1 MLKFILSSSFLIL
14 LISCSPKL
22 SDDISAD
29 SQNMEK
35 QQVQSEAELVEVISE
50 HSEVAPTNH
59 QLHNGHQLTTEKIQK
74 LDAYF
79 DLLEENH
86 KMMGAFSFS
95 SHGEIIYERYLGLAD
110 VESGKA
116 INKNS
121 KFRIGSISKTF
132 TSVLIYQL
140 IEDGK
145 LHLDDK
151 LSQFFP
157 QVPEA
162 ENIIISNLLNHRSG
176 IFNFTNAPDFMAM
189 HTKPATREQMLNK
202 IISFDRA
209 FEVDS
214 KASYSNSGYLLLS
227 WIIEDLYKQSYAE
240 VLQEKIIKPLA
251 LKNTMYGGKIAIE
264 NNEVR
269 SYLKDG
275 KSWSVTDES
284 DMSIPSGAGAIV
296 STVNDL
302 NYFYHQLFKG
312 NLVNETSIASMSE
325 LIEDYGRGL
334 FQIPFYEHVALGH
347 NGGID
352 GFHSNAFHFT
362 ELGLGG
368 AITVNGNNYNMND
381 AIVGAL
387 SIYFGKAFELPSFDQ
402 KEITIATEEIDKYA
416 GTYASVMMPLKITL
430 FETDGNLMAQATGQG
445 AFPLNPYE
453 DGMFTFDK
461 AGIVLQFAKAAEG
474 GIDYK
479 KFELRQ
485 GGGSYMFNREN

>member
-1 MLKFILSSSFLIL
+1 MLKYILSSTLLIL
-14 LISCSPKL
+14 FISCSPKINNTL
-22 SDDISAD
+22 SD
-29 SQNMEK
+29 EK
-35 QQVQSEAELVEVISE
+35 PAIEDQQVQSEPELVEVISE
-50 HSEVAPTNH
+50 HSEVAPTDH
-59 QLHNGHQLTTEKIQK
+59 QINSGHQLNPEKIQR

-79 DLLEENH
+79 DLLEENN

-95 SHGEIIYERYLGLAD
+95 KDGKIIYQRYLGKAD
-110 VESGKA
+110 VKSGKA
-116 INKNS
+116 ITKDS

-132 TSVLIYQL
+132 TSVLIHQL

-145 LHLDDK
+145 LQLDDK

-157 QVPEA
+157 KVPEA
-162 ENIIISNLLNHRSG
+162 ENISISNLLNHRSG

-227 WIIEDLYKQSYAE
+227 WIIEDLYNKSYAE
-240 VLQEKIIKPLA
+240 ILQDKIVRPLG
-251 LKNTMYGGKIAIE
+251 LKNTMYGGKIDID
-264 NNEVR
+264 NNDVR

-275 KSWSVTDES
+275 KSWSVTDET
-284 DMSIPSGAGAIV
+284 DMSIPSGAGALI
-296 STVNDL
+296 STVNEL
-302 NYFYHQLFKG
+302 NYFFNQLFKG
-312 NLVNETSIASMSE
+312 NLVNETSLASMSE
-325 LIEDYGRGL
+325 MVEDYGRGL
-334 FQIPFYEHVALGH
+334 FQIPFYEHIALGH

-387 SIYFGKAFELPSFDQ
+387 SIYFGKEFEFPSFDQ
-402 KEITIATEEIDKYA
+402 KEITLDKEETVKYA
-416 GTYASVMMPLKITL
+416 GTYGSVMMPLKITL
-430 FETDGNLMAQATGQG
+430 FESDGNLMAQATGQG
-445 AFPLNPYE
+445 AFPLTSFE
-453 DGMFTFDK
+453 DGMFTFDQ
-461 AGIVLQFAKAAEG
+461 AGIVMQFAKTAEG
-474 GIDYK
+474 GIDHK